1 MGHEHAIAAFWQG
14 YIAQLPEAHP
24 HRHATYK
31 VWSFGDSPALADELL
46 HLVLEGVKTATA
58 ASLWEY
64 EAENEAIPEAGGVSI
79 VLDGRGMPA
88 CILETVEVF
97 VRPFDEIPA
106 EFAYEE
112 GEYERTLESWRREHQ
127 KYWTRALAA
136 IGREFSPDMPVVAER
151 FRLIFPR

>member
-64 EAENEAIPEAGGVSI
+64 EAENEAIPEVGGVSV

-88 CILETVEVF
+88 CILETVDVF